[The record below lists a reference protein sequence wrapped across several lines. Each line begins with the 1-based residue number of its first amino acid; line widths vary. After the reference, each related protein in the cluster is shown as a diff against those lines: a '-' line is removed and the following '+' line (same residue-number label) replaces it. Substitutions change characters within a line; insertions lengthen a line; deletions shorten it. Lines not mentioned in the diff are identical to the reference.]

1 MGQNGGSVAMDSGG
15 HIFPEIYIDR
25 GDNGSKFATSAS
37 NASGKLSPV
46 SVTPAVNLLPVSKN
60 IGI

>member
-15 HIFPEIYIDR
+15 HIFPEIYI
-25 GDNGSKFATSAS
+25 DNGSKFATSAS

-60 IGI
+60 IGIQQ

>member
-1 MGQNGGSVAMDSGG
+1 MDSGG
-15 HIFPEIYIDR
+15 HIFPENYIDR
-25 GDNGSKFATSAS
+25 GDNASKFATSAS
-37 NASGKLSPV
+37 NASGNLSPV